1 MASIENRSRYTVTV
15 KHNDALARTF
25 PFTELEQAQAYSQAL
40 RRQGYKPRLR
50 QLEDTILVRIRQKGH
65 KALNYTA
72 QSVEEAEQL
81 VKKIEEERSRGTLY
95 RLHEG
100 APGHLRRPHPP
111 LHRRGGPEKKGL
123 GEGRAI
129 QMLRLAR
136 RPRRRAREARR
147 AAGRRNRGGRLR
159 HHAPQR
165 DAHAGPMT
173 WNG

>member
-81 VKKIEEERSRGTLY
+81 VKKIEEERSRGLFIDYTKAHQVTFADLIRRY
-95 RLHEG
+95 IAEEG
-100 APGHLRRPHPP
+100 PKKKVRQKKVWVD
-111 LHRRGGPEKKGL
+111 GGS
-123 GEGRAI
+123 GRFPSA
-129 QMLRLAR
+129 
-136 RPRRRAREARR
+136 
-147 AAGRRNRGGRLR
+147 
-159 HHAPQR
+159 
-165 DAHAGPMT
+165 
-173 WNG
+173 